1 MEGVAADSQ
10 IYEYPLVA
18 YTGMTTQE
26 FAAKLNAWG
35 SENKPFLF
43 VADFELQSPLAI
55 ALDEIDPAEI
65 CYFIDGITNVPDA
78 RRTGTPAIIGA
89 KPISFDEYLTK
100 FSVVY
105 RHLHYGDSY
114 LANLTA
120 KTEVELSHSLRD
132 LFDLSRAR
140 YKLWIRDK
148 FLVFSPESF
157 VQIEDGKIYSFP
169 MKGTIDA
176 SVPDA
181 SNRILAD
188 EKELAEHVTI
198 VDLIRND
205 LSLVADN
212 VKVER
217 FRYIDEVPTT
227 RGGLLQVSSAISGDL
242 PADHRHTIGDIL
254 LKLLPA
260 GSVSGAPKRKTVDVL
275 REAENEE
282 RGYYTGVFGYFDGS
296 RLNSGVMIRFI
307 EHAGGRY
314 YYRSGGGITAQ
325 STAQSEYQEMINKI
339 YVPVD

>member
-1 MEGVAADSQ
+1 
-10 IYEYPLVA
+10 
-18 YTGMTTQE
+18 MTTHE
-26 FAAKLNAWG
+26 FAATLNTWG

-43 VADFELQSPLAI
+43 VTDFELQYPRAI
-55 ALDEIDPAEI
+55 LLDEINPGEI
-65 CYFIDGITNVPDA
+65 CYAIDGVTNVPDV
-78 RRTGTPAIIGA
+78 RITGNPAIIGS
-89 KPISFDEYLTK
+89 KPISFDEYMTK

-120 KTEVELSHSLRD
+120 RTEIELSHTLRD

-140 YKLWIRDK
+140 YKLWMRDK

-157 VQIEDGKIYSFP
+157 IQIENGKIYSFP

-181 SNRILAD
+181 HNRILSD

-217 FRYIDEVPTT
+217 FRYVEEVPTS

-242 PADHRHTIGDIL
+242 PSDYRQVIGDIL

-275 REAENEE
+275 REAENED

-307 EHAGGRY
+307 EHAGEKY

>member
-1 MEGVAADSQ
+1 
-10 IYEYPLVA
+10 
-18 YTGMTTQE
+18 MTTTE
-26 FAAKLNAWG
+26 FVDALNNWG
-35 SENKPFLF
+35 SEKKPFLF
-43 VADFELQSPLAI
+43 VTDFELQRPFAVP
-55 ALDEIDPAEI
+55 LDEIDPAEI
-65 CYFIDGITNVPDA
+65 CYFIDGITNGQDA
-78 RRTGTPAIIGA
+78 RTNESPAIVRSN
-89 KPISFDEYLTK
+89 PISFDEYMTK

-120 KTEVELSHSLRD
+120 KTEIELSHSLRD
-132 LFDLSRAR
+132 LFYLSRAR

-157 VQIEDGKIYSFP
+157 IRIENGKIYSYP
-169 MKGTIDA
+169 MKGTIDS

-181 SNRILAD
+181 RGRILAD

-212 VKVER
+212 VTVER
-217 FRYIDEVPTT
+217 FRYIDEVPTS
-227 RGGLLQVSSAISGDL
+227 RGGLLQVSSAISGYL
-242 PADHRHTIGDIL
+242 PTDYSRQIGDIL
-254 LKLLPA
+254 LRLLPA
-260 GSVSGAPKRKTVDVL
+260 GSVSGAPKRKTVEVL
-275 REAENEE
+275 REAENED

-307 EHAGGRY
+307 EHVNGRF